1 MTTLALNGLGL
12 TFAAPGEISYNY
24 SKQSWGGYWLGTYF
38 NMNWYGENLTYTAGA
53 TLPSSGIITSIGSTS
68 PVTGVPFYWVS
79 GVRYSIESNDI
90 GKNSD
95 DIVYNIMAAS
105 LDEVNI
111 VGGSGNDSLFWL
123 GGALGN

>member
-53 TLPSSGIITSIGSTS
+53 TLPSKWNYHQYWIN
-68 PVTGVPFYWVS
+68 VPCYW
-79 GVRYSIESNDI
+79 RT
-90 GKNSD
+90 
-95 DIVYNIMAAS
+95 
-105 LDEVNI
+105 L
-111 VGGSGNDSLFWL
+111 LL
-123 GGALGN
+123 G